1 MIFEFIMYTI
11 SLFLFS
17 LPLSPSLSPCLPPLP
32 PSLSS
37 PQAVE
42 LENSFSRPVTK
53 YLVIVTTNGYLDTEE
68 TIVLGTEQEGST

>member
-1 MIFEFIMYTI
+1 MIFEFIMHII
-11 SLFLFS
+11 SFFLFS
-17 LPLSPSLSPCLPPLP
+17 PPHTPPSLF
-32 PSLSS
+32 LSS